1 MEVIFLHTYFLS
13 LWNLME
19 MDFLFCL
26 ENDYLRSFKGV
37 NHAAYLEARKYR
49 CSEEEL

>member
-13 LWNLME
+13 LWKLME
-19 MDFLFCL
+19 MDFWFCL

-37 NHAAYLEARKYR
+37 NHAAYLEASKYH
-49 CSEEEL
+49 